1 MARFIAEFDHK
12 PMEAIQLK
20 KIVSAPPRM
29 QRTISR
35 LQPYDVT
42 INYQPDKQMQVA
54 NALSKLSS
62 EEAAPILDL
71 TVKIHDV
78 SPEFS
83 SGYLQKIQAETAKD
97 PELAAFKVVYNGWP
111 STVREV
117 PETKLSPSFQQCSDP
132 RRSVYNKKWK
142 EGEDTLQNGP
152 LNKLNTYRLML
163 LSH

>member
-1 MARFIAEFDHK
+1 MASFIAELDHK
-12 PMEAIQLK
+12 PMEAIELI
-20 KIVSAPPRM
+20 KIVSALPRM
-29 QRTISR
+29 RRTISR

-42 INYQPDKQMQVA
+42 INYQPDRQMQVA

-97 PELAAFKVVYNGWP
+97 PELAALKVVYNGWP

-117 PETKLSPSFQQCSDP
+117 PETKPSPSSQQCSDP

-142 EGEDTLQNGP
+142 EGEGTLKNGP
-152 LNKLNTYRLML
+152 LNKINTYRLML

>member
-1 MARFIAEFDHK
+1 MRTTSHLPLQASFIAELDHK

-35 LQPYDVT
+35 LQPYNVT
-42 INYQPDKQMQVA
+42 INYRPGKQMQVA
-54 NALSKLSS
+54 DALSKLST

-71 TVKIHDV
+71 PVKIHDV

-97 PELAAFKVVYNGWP
+97 PELAALKVVYNGWP
-111 STVREV
+111 STIREL
-117 PETKLSPSFQQCSDP
+117 PETKPSASFQQCSDP

-142 EGEDTLQNGP
+142 EGEGTLQNG
-152 LNKLNTYRLML
+152 
-163 LSH
+163 